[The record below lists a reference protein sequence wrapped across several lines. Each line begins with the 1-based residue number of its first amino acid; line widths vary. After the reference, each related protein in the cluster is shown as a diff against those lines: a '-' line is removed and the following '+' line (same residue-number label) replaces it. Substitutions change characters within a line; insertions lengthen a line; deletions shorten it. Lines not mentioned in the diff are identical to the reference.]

1 MSSNILHKAS
11 GADIHYISAV
21 LQYLFRHEIST
32 KKHRKSKHK
41 LTDNKNPH
49 S

>member
-21 LQYLFRHEIST
+21 LQYLFTGMNIPQKFSIGNVNIS
-32 KKHRKSKHK
+32 
-41 LTDNKNPH
+41 
-49 S
+49 